1 MRLRNRALIAVV
13 GIAAVMLRGNADRGA
28 ATVTVGTAAQLT
40 SALAAANPGTV
51 IELAANTTFTGN
63 FTAAKSGTSSG
74 RITLR
79 GPRSAVLK
87 ASGVELTGSYWTIDG
102 FTVTGGQKGLMALS
116 VKNILVNHLKATGIA
131 HEGIHIQ
138 HTNSDNVVQ
147 DSEVTDTGREYGAT
161 AKASTSA
168 PRKATGRVARPTGAT
183 GTRR

>member
-74 RITLR
+74 GITLR

-87 ASGVELTGSYWTIDG
+87 ASGGR
-102 FTVTGGQKGLMALS
+102 GL
-116 VKNILVNHLKATGIA
+116 
-131 HEGIHIQ
+131 E
-138 HTNSDNVVQ
+138 
-147 DSEVTDTGREYGAT
+147 
-161 AKASTSA
+161 
-168 PRKATGRVARPTGAT
+168 PRPCS
-183 GTRR
+183 